1 MKTISLTACALCL
14 SLTAVASA
22 QPHTFT
28 ANDLKSIA
36 TVSDA
41 QISPNGKSIAYIVS
55 RANYTTDK
63 RARTLMLVDVATGAQ
78 RVLVADRDEI
88 GDPAWS
94 PDGTQLGFVAM
105 AGSGKSAHEQVYV
118 LPMSGGD
125 ASVVT
130 NAPRGIEQFAWRP
143 DGQAIAYVT
152 PDAAPNAKA
161 IAAHLDGFVVG
172 DQSYTSMSAP
182 TPNHIWL
189 ATRAATG
196 TWTARRL
203 THGTWSLPTAQPPGP
218 PASPLSWSPDGRS
231 IAFDQMPNAYDAD
244 GYLAHVAILDTQTG
258 AIRALTAHGK
268 YESVPE
274 YSPDGTH
281 IAYWYPFGGD
291 PAAENDIFVSP
302 ASGGNGTDTTTQSID
317 TNVVRALWMP
327 GSQSLLIAGHKGTD
341 AALWIQ
347 SLDGTAKRIA
357 LGDVQP
363 NQFFWLDAGVSTTGA
378 IAFTGSTPRDP
389 SALYY
394 LASPAA
400 VPQQMTH
407 YNDAIEQLDLGRV
420 APIAWNS
427 DGFAQDGVVTYP
439 PNYDPAKTYPLVL
452 VIHGGPNYASIAS
465 FSAFNQLLAAR
476 GWIVFNPNY
485 RGSDNLGEKYWYGIV
500 KDAGAGPGRDV
511 MAGIAALE
519 RSAHIDRTRIGV
531 SGWSYG
537 GYMTSWL
544 IGHYHIWKAAV
555 SGAAVNNLV
564 DEYDLSDGAG
574 AGEGFMFGGSPYVG
588 NNMALYR
595 AESPITYAWDITTP
609 TLILSDTSDS
619 RVPNPQSYEMY
630 HALTDHHVPTQ
641 FWAYPVAG
649 HFPSDAV
656 RQLDVDTR
664 WIDWLAQYLK

>member
-1 MKTISLTACALCL
+1 MKIITLIASALL
-14 SLTAVASA
+14 ALTAVADA
-22 QPHTFT
+22 QTPTFT
-28 ANDLKSIA
+28 VNDLKSIV

-41 QISPNGKSIAYIVS
+41 QISPNGKEIAYIVS
-55 RANYTTDK
+55 RPNYTTDK
-63 RARTLMLVDVATGAQ
+63 RARTLMLVDIATGAQ
-78 RVLVADRDEI
+78 RTLVADRSEI

-94 PDGTQLGFVAM
+94 PDGSQLGFVALV
-105 AGSGKSAHEQVYV
+105 GSGKKAREQVYV
-118 LPMSGGD
+118 LPMNGGD

-130 NAPRGIEQFAWRP
+130 NAPRGLEQFAWRP
-143 DGQAIAYVT
+143 DGKAIAFVT

-161 IAAHLDGFVVG
+161 IAKHLDGFVVG
-172 DQSYTSMSAP
+172 DQSYTSTSAP

-189 ATRAATG
+189 ATPG
-196 TWTARRL
+196 TNGAWSARRL
-203 THGTWSLPTAQPPGP
+203 THGSWSLPTAQPPGP
-218 PASPLSWSPDGRS
+218 PASPLSWSPDGRY

-244 GYLAHVAILDTQTG
+244 GYLAQIAILDTQTG
-258 AIRALTAHGK
+258 AVHALTSHGK

-274 YSPDGTH
+274 YSPDGKH

-291 PAAENDIFVSP
+291 PAAENDILVAP
-302 ASGGNGTDTTTQSID
+302 ASGGNGTDVTAQSID
-317 TNVVRALWMP
+317 TNVVRALWLP
-327 GSQSLLIAGHKGTD
+327 NSQSLLVAGHSGID
-341 AALWIQ
+341 AALWTQ
-347 SLDGTAKRIA
+347 PLDGAAKRIA
-357 LGDVQP
+357 LGNVQP
-363 NQFFWLDAGVSTTGA
+363 DQFFWLDASVSTTGA
-378 IAFTGSTPRDP
+378 IAFTGSTPTDP

-394 LASPAA
+394 MASSTTA
-400 VPQQMTH
+400 PQRLTH
-407 YNDAIEQLDLGRV
+407 YNDAIAKLNLGKV
-420 APIAWNS
+420 APITWNS
-427 DGFAQDGVVTYP
+427 EGFAEDGIVTYP

-452 VIHGGPNYASIAS
+452 VIHGGPNSASIAS
-465 FSAFNQLLAAR
+465 FSAMNQLMAAR

-519 RSAHIDRTRIGV
+519 SSAHIDRTRIGV

-555 SGAAVNNLV
+555 SGAAVNNWV

-574 AGEGFMFGGSPYVG
+574 AGDGFMFGGSPYVG

-595 AESPITYAWDITTP
+595 AQSPITYAWDITTP

-656 RQLDVDTR
+656 RQLDVEIR
-664 WIDWLAQYLK
+664 RMNWLAKYLR